1 MILPK
6 VKTDSAIDCSI
17 SDLSFIKAEEVESVN
32 PMFPK
37 KKSGI
42 SGGMIALIV
51 IILTLVTVGVG
62 ILVALFKSGK
72 FDAPKVPANNTN
84 DVKPEMNS
92 TTNII

>member
-1 MILPK
+1 
-6 VKTDSAIDCSI
+6 
-17 SDLSFIKAEEVESVN
+17 
-32 PMFPK
+32 
-37 KKSGI
+37 
-42 SGGMIALIV
+42 MIALIV

-72 FDAPKVPANNTN
+72 FDAPKVPANNTS